1 MVNVARRVFFYLP
14 ASQVL
19 LNSRP
24 EKPCFYRGYL
34 GAECGEEPGQLQ
46 TPRRQYC
53 RPALETRYW
62 PTGLGA
68 VTSKAKRKR
77 GRSSPG

>member
-1 MVNVARRVFFYLP
+1 MVNVARRVFFCPP

-19 LNSRP
+19 LRSSRP
-24 EKPCFYRGYL
+24 ENVAFLFRGYL
-34 GAECGEEPGQLQ
+34 GTERRSLAVAEA
-46 TPRRQYC
+46 TRQYC
-53 RPALETRYW
+53 RPALKTRYW
-62 PTGLGA
+62 PTGLGP